1 MEKDGI
7 AKAEG
12 MVYILI
18 GQDCGGVCAEQ
29 STEIIVADFYV
40 RQAPFCK
47 CGMAGVHHIDHDLPG
62 ESFWFAGVLKE
73 RHIFSPNLT

>member
-18 GQDCGGVCAEQ
+18 GQDYGGVCAEQ
-29 STEIIVADFYV
+29 STEIIVADFVPTYS
-40 RQAPFCK
+40 
-47 CGMAGVHHIDHDLPG
+47 DS
-62 ESFWFAGVLKE
+62 E
-73 RHIFSPNLT
+73 